1 MKWNELRE
9 LNQLEE
15 ITRESEEKI
24 ILIFK
29 HSIYC
34 STSRV
39 ALDRLQRNW
48 KDEEMQLVKP
58 YFLDLISY
66 RKISDQIAEIY
77 GIEHESPQVVMV
89 KNGRAIFS
97 ESHWGIDYQ
106 AIKSKLKS

>member
-15 ITRESEEKI
+15 ITRESEEKT

-29 HSIYC
+29 HSTRC
-34 STSRV
+34 SSSRV

-48 KDEEMQLVKP
+48 NDEEMQMVKP
-58 YFLDLISY
+58 YFLDLICY
-66 RKISDQIAEIY
+66 REISDQIVEKY

-89 KNGRAIFS
+89 QNGQAIFS

-106 AIKSKLKS
+106 VIKSQLKS

>member
-15 ITRESEEKI
+15 ITRESEEKT

-29 HSIYC
+29 HSTRC
-34 STSRV
+34 SSSRV

-48 KDEEMQLVKP
+48 KDEEMQMVKP

-66 RKISDQIAEIY
+66 REISDQIAEKY
-77 GIEHESPQVVMV
+77 SIEHESPQVVII
-89 KNGRAIFS
+89 KNRQAIFS

-106 AIKSKLKS
+106 VIKSKLKT